1 MAKSKG
7 KIRRSSDDAE
17 STTSSV
23 STASRTASAQTPPS
37 PRLNGSPPKR
47 RPTLRTAA
55 DERQK
60 RIVNFRERTLW
71 TFILLA
77 GYFTLLAMGHMYII
91 VIVTIVQIIV
101 YKEVIALASVPAE
114 EKKIPF
120 FKVLNWYDSP
130 ALRCRVDWQGTFW
143 LRQCSFCMV
152 KV

>member
-7 KIRRSSDDAE
+7 KTRRPSEDAE
-17 STTSSV
+17 STTS

-47 RPTLRTAA
+47 KPSTSHLKRVPPTVPETVTLRTAA

-77 GYFTLLAMGHMYII
+77 GYFTVLAMGHMYLI
-91 VIVTIVQIIV
+91 VLVTIVQIIV

-120 FKVLNWYDSP
+120 FKVLNWYTS
-130 ALRCRVDWQGTFW
+130 ARL
-143 LRQCSFCMV
+143 
-152 KV
+152 

>member
-7 KIRRSSDDAE
+7 KTRRSSEDAE

-47 RPTLRTAA
+47 KVSASHLRRPPPTVPETVTLRTAA
-55 DERQK
+55 DERKK

-77 GYFTLLAMGHMYII
+77 GYFTVLALGHMYLI
-91 VIVTIVQIIV
+91 VVVTIVQIIV
-101 YKEVIALASVPAE
+101 YKEVIALASIPAE

-120 FKVLNWYDSP
+120 FKVVNWYDPGAS
-130 ALRCRVDWQGTFW
+130 RC
-143 LRQCSFCMV
+143 
-152 KV
+152 